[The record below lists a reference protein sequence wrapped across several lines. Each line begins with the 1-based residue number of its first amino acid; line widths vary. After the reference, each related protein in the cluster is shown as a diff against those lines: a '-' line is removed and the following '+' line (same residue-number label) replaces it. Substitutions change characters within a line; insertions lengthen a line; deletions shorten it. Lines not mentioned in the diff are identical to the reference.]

1 MQSKPEQIKQARIS
15 FSTYIVQLYR
25 FQKNKPQRLMGIV
38 EEAGTMK
45 KSAFADYD
53 ELWAILNSSKAGRVQ
68 EKKGEK

>member
-1 MQSKPEQIKQARIS
+1 MQDKTESRKQSRIS

-25 FQKNKPQRLMGIV
+25 FQKNKPQRLLGIV

-53 ELWAILNSSKAGRVQ
+53 ELWAILNSSKQGKAQ
-68 EKKGEK
+68 KKKGEK